1 MTSPERKQVL
11 VPMRSIYRSAEGER
25 LLKESYDAALHGLPF
40 PFEEKWVNT
49 SRGRA
54 HVLVAGP
61 RDATPLFLWQGTAS
75 PGPFMLELY
84 APFIFKYR
92 VYVADVPCQGKHCDT
107 RLIKPIEAPNIF
119 RFNSISVLNTA
130 PIDLP
135 FMFCASWEQERPRVL
150 KSRKT
155 RDWQMG
161 CRSYPRSR
169 L

>member
-1 MTSPERKQVL
+1 MADTEVEHPQTPIK
-11 VPMRSIYRSAEGER
+11 SIYRSAEGER
-25 LLKESYDAALHGLPF
+25 QLQENYDLAINSLPF
-40 PFEEKWVNT
+40 TVEKQIVET
-49 SRGRA
+49 SWGKA